1 MNTLPTNDWTF
12 LVQVNVCSVA
22 PRAEV
27 EACFL
32 QVLKRPHQ
40 EGNEE
45 NACII

>member
-1 MNTLPTNDWTF
+1 MNALPTNDWTF
-12 LVQVNVCSVA
+12 LVQVNVPSMA
-22 PRAEV
+22 PRAKV
-27 EACFL
+27 EAFFL